1 MKILKYF
8 IESVFIYTFF
18 LIIKIIGLKQ
28 SRKIFSLLFRV
39 IGPLIRSKKIIK
51 ENLKIAFPNIEKK
64 DQDIIIKKMWSNY
77 AMTFVEYIFLKR
89 FNKESYHINIKNE
102 KILDE
107 ILKKDKPVIFISGHF
122 ANFELM
128 SMEIVKKGI
137 KLSTI
142 YRPLNNLF
150 LNPFMEYFRRKYVC
164 KNQIKKGVAGIR
176 HTFNFLKQNYSVALM
191 VDQRVSEGE
200 KVSFFKKKALTT
212 TLPAQLS
219 IKFKCDIIPVC
230 ITRQDDGNFLLEFFE
245 KLEINKEDKSEKN
258 ILEITEKLNSII
270 EKMIINN
277 PGDWIWTH
285 NRWK

>member
-8 IESVFIYTFF
+8 IESIFIYTFF

-39 IGPLIRSKKIIK
+39 IGPLIRSNKIIK

>member
-8 IESVFIYTFF
+8 IESIFIYTFF

-39 IGPLIRSKKIIK
+39 MGPLIRSKKIIK

>member
-1 MKILKYF
+1 M
-8 IESVFIYTFF
+8 
-18 LIIKIIGLKQ
+18 
-28 SRKIFSLLFRV
+28 
-39 IGPLIRSKKIIK
+39 GPLIRSKKIIK

-164 KNQIKKGVAGIR
+164 KNQIKKGVVGIR

-191 VDQRVSEGE
+191 VDQRVSEGG

>member
-8 IESVFIYTFF
+8 IESIFIYTFF

-164 KNQIKKGVAGIR
+164 KNQIKKRCCG
-176 HTFNFLKQNYSVALM
+176 Y
-191 VDQRVSEGE
+191 
-200 KVSFFKKKALTT
+200 
-212 TLPAQLS
+212 
-219 IKFKCDIIPVC
+219 
-230 ITRQDDGNFLLEFFE
+230 
-245 KLEINKEDKSEKN
+245 
-258 ILEITEKLNSII
+258 
-270 EKMIINN
+270 
-277 PGDWIWTH
+277 
-285 NRWK
+285 

>member
-8 IESVFIYTFF
+8 IESIFIYTFF
-18 LIIKIIGLKQ
+18 LFIKIIGLKQ

>member
-1 MKILKYF
+1 
-8 IESVFIYTFF
+8 
-18 LIIKIIGLKQ
+18 
-28 SRKIFSLLFRV
+28 
-39 IGPLIRSKKIIK
+39 
-51 ENLKIAFPNIEKK
+51 
-64 DQDIIIKKMWSNY
+64 MWSNY

>member
-1 MKILKYF
+1 
-8 IESVFIYTFF
+8 
-18 LIIKIIGLKQ
+18 
-28 SRKIFSLLFRV
+28 
-39 IGPLIRSKKIIK
+39 
-51 ENLKIAFPNIEKK
+51 
-64 DQDIIIKKMWSNY
+64 
-77 AMTFVEYIFLKR
+77 MTECLV
-89 FNKESYHINIKNE
+89 
-102 KILDE
+102 
-107 ILKKDKPVIFISGHF
+107 G
-122 ANFELM
+122 
-128 SMEIVKKGI
+128 
-137 KLSTI
+137 
-142 YRPLNNLF
+142 PLNNLF

-164 KNQIKKGVAGIR
+164 KNQIKKGVVGIR

-191 VDQRVSEGE
+191 VDQRVSEGG

-212 TLPAQLS
+212 PLPAQLS

>member
-1 MKILKYF
+1 MKIIKYL
-8 IESVFIYTFF
+8 IESIFIYTFF
-18 LIIKIIGLKQ
+18 LIIKLIGLKQ

-39 IGPLIRSKKIIK
+39 VGPLIRSSKTIRK
-51 ENLKIAFPNIEKK
+51 NLKIAFPGIEKK

-77 AMTFVEYIFLKR
+77 AMTFVEYIYLKK
-89 FNKESYHINIKNE
+89 FNRENYHINIKNE
-102 KILDE
+102 E
-107 ILKKDKPVIFISGHF
+107 ILEKVLRNNKPVIFISGHF

-142 YRPLNNLF
+142 YRPLNNFF
-150 LNPFMEYFRRKYVC
+150 LNPFMEHVRRKYVC
-164 KNQIKKGVAGIR
+164 KNQIKKGITGIR
-176 HTFNFLKQNYSVALM
+176 HAFDFLKKNYSVALM
-191 VDQRVSEGE
+191 VDQRVSEGK
-200 KVSFFKKKALTT
+200 KVSFFKKEALTT

-219 IKFKCDIIPVC
+219 IKFKCDIIPVY
-230 ITRQDDGNFLLEFFE
+230 ITRQDNGNFLLEFYE
-245 KLEINKEDKSEKN
+245 KLQINNEDKSERN

-270 EKMIINN
+270 EKMILNN

>member
-1 MKILKYF
+1 MKIIKYL
-8 IESVFIYTFF
+8 IESIFIYFF
-18 LIIKIIGLKQ
+18 FIVIRLIGLKY
-28 SRKIFSLLFRV
+28 SRKIFALLFRT
-39 IGPLIRSKKIIK
+39 IGPFIRSKKTIRQ
-51 ENLKIAFPNIEKK
+51 NLKIAFPSIEKK
-64 DQDIIIKKMWSNY
+64 HQDIIVKKMWSNY
-77 AMTFVEYIFLKR
+77 AMTFVEYIYLKK
-89 FNKESYHINIKNE
+89 FNKENYHINIKNK
-102 KILDE
+102 KILDK
-107 ILKKDKPVIFISGHF
+107 ILKKNEPVIFVSGHF

-128 SMEIVKKGI
+128 SMEIVKRGI

-150 LNPFMEYFRRKYVC
+150 LNPFMEYVRRKYVC

-176 HTFNFLKQNYSVALM
+176 HAFDFLKHNYSVALM
-191 VDQRVSEGE
+191 IDQRVSEG
-200 KVSFFKKKALTT
+200 KQVSFFKKKAFTT

-245 KLEINKEDKSEKN
+245 QLQINKEDKSEEN

-270 EKMIINN
+270 EKMILNN